1 MRKKIN
7 KREFGEKKRG
17 REKERE
23 RERED
28 ILIKVVLKYYDIYKI

>member
-1 MRKKIN
+1 MRKKRN

-17 REKERE
+17 RE

-28 ILIKVVLKYYDIYKI
+28 ILIKIVLKNYDIYKI

>member
-1 MRKKIN
+1 MRKKRN

-17 REKERE
+17 RERE

-28 ILIKVVLKYYDIYKI
+28 ILIKVVLKNYDIYKI